1 MAEQG
6 CRRDCHL
13 RPAKNKIKLA
23 SFIRKKTQIQRA
35 PINSN
40 QPTTYKSLSTDL
52 TRTPRARMDRIRQPD
67 GKEERRSILQLQPEA
82 DVADEGAVGRP
93 ELGLLGGADAV
104 PPRRRTPLDLIP
116 RDVPRPRRAL
126 PHRHRSPKP
135 PQDQIPPPPPPP
147 ILQIGARI
155 LRCQGFAG
163 WKPRGGGGGWRRR
176 LGRGL

>member
-13 RPAKNKIKLA
+13 R
-23 SFIRKKTQIQRA
+23 
-35 PINSN
+35 
-40 QPTTYKSLSTDL
+40 
-52 TRTPRARMDRIRQPD
+52 
-67 GKEERRSILQLQPEA
+67 QLQPEA

-135 PQDQIPPPPPPP
+135 PQDQIPPP
-147 ILQIGARI
+147 ILQIGA
-155 LRCQGFAG
+155 
-163 WKPRGGGGGWRRR
+163 
-176 LGRGL
+176 